1 MKILLF
7 NIKNIIVCC
16 VYIYIYIFIYMMLLR
31 ASPVVLSML
40 ILQSKIG

>member
-16 VYIYIYIFIYMMLLR
+16 VYIYIFIYLYDALKSISSG
-31 ASPVVLSML
+31 AQYVDPAE
-40 ILQSKIG
+40 